1 MTTNTTKSITKN
13 VKAVNPDLV
22 IKFTRRGNVAKKSI
36 NPTEAR
42 KRIAIQDMTRHL
54 LNGDFIEVDTFDKV
68 LQVSSAI
75 YHIAKALDFTH
86 EYNST
91 YCEMVTATN
100 LYEAYKKFGR
110 VVVNLA
116 YVDDDLDLSFHFDFD
131 PVINAYNAKQQAH
144 FDTLAYHVTYKHDNI
159 YLDYLPTAVCV
170 FKHSNNKY
178 YICRES

>member
-75 YHIAKALDFTH
+75 
-86 EYNST
+86 
-91 YCEMVTATN
+91 
-100 LYEAYKKFGR
+100 
-110 VVVNLA
+110 
-116 YVDDDLDLSFHFDFD
+116 
-131 PVINAYNAKQQAH
+131 
-144 FDTLAYHVTYKHDNI
+144 
-159 YLDYLPTAVCV
+159 
-170 FKHSNNKY
+170 
-178 YICRES
+178 